1 MQIDLAELPS
11 DPALLQHVVRE
22 LAVAL
27 ASKDA
32 EVERL
37 RQLIKRLQRSQFGRR
52 SEQLDADQLQL
63 GLEDLEQAVAASD
76 AAQQAASAAG
86 AIVSRRSSA
95 RRNRG
100 ALPAHLPRIEIVVDV
115 EDKACPC
122 CGGAM
127 HVIGEDRSEMLD
139 VVPAQYRVKV
149 IRRPRY
155 GCRSCEGAVIQA
167 SAPERPVDGGMAT
180 EALIAQVLVAKYSEH
195 MPLYR
200 QAQVFARHGV
210 ELDRS
215 TLSIWVCRACWWLE
229 PLYRRLLAAILSS
242 TKIFAD
248 DTPLPVLDPGRG
260 RTKTGRL
267 WAYAR
272 DDRPWNGPAPPAV
285 AYVYAEDRKGERP
298 AMHLAGFAGIL
309 QVDGYSGFKR
319 LAGDSP
325 SGQVRLAFCWSH
337 CRRYFYDAH
346 QTTQSPIAFE
356 ALQQIGRLYAVEA
369 QIRGR
374 PAEQRLAARH
384 EHSRP
389 VIEALRAW
397 LPAQLE
403 RVSGKSG
410 LAEAIRYAL
419 RHWDGLSIFLEDGA
433 IELDTNAVERAIRP
447 ITLGRKNSLFAGSDG
462 GAHHWAVVASLINS
476 AKLNTVEPFNYLKD
490 VLERVVAGHTKTNQL
505 DQLLPW
511 HWKPEAAVNP

>member
-1 MQIDLAELPS
+1 MRIDLAELPS
-11 DPALLQHVVRE
+11 DPALLQQVVRE
-22 LAVAL
+22 LADAL

-37 RQLIKRLQRSQFGRR
+37 RELIKRLQRSQFGRR
-52 SEQLDADQLQL
+52 SEQLDANQLQL

-76 AAQQAASAAG
+76 AAQEAPITAS
-86 AIVSRRSSA
+86 IVPRRPA

-155 GCRSCEGAVIQA
+155 GCRSCEGSVVQVP
-167 SAPERPVDGGMAT
+167 APDRPVDGGMAT

-195 MPLYR
+195 LPLYR
-200 QAQVFARHGV
+200 QAQVFARHGI

-215 TLSIWVCRACWWLE
+215 TLSLWVGRACWWLA
-229 PLYRRLLAAILSS
+229 PLYRRLLATILSS
-242 TKIFAD
+242 TKVFAD

-267 WAYAR
+267 WAYAV

-285 AYVYAEDRKGERP
+285 AYVYAEDRKSARP
-298 AMHLAGFAGIL
+298 ATHLAGFAGIL

-319 LAGDSP
+319 LAGDNVDS
-325 SGQVRLAFCWSH
+325 SVRLAFCWSH

-346 QTTQSPIAFE
+346 QTTQSRSP
-356 ALQQIGRLYAVEA
+356 
-369 QIRGR
+369 
-374 PAEQRLAARH
+374 
-384 EHSRP
+384 SRP
-389 VIEALRAW
+389 CSR
-397 LPAQLE
+397 
-403 RVSGKSG
+403 S
-410 LAEAIRYAL
+410 
-419 RHWDGLSIFLEDGA
+419 
-433 IELDTNAVERAIRP
+433 
-447 ITLGRKNSLFAGSDG
+447 AGSMP
-462 GAHHWAVVASLINS
+462 SRRRS
-476 AKLNTVEPFNYLKD
+476 
-490 VLERVVAGHTKTNQL
+490 
-505 DQLLPW
+505 
-511 HWKPEAAVNP
+511 AAVRPKSAWPHAMSTAVLWLKLSEPGCLLSSSASRASPASPRLSATPCATGTGSACFLRMALSSSTPMPSSVPSDPLL